1 MNLLVYLILTGLCT
15 KIAINNISNI
25 SEAWAKDFPNYDNK
39 NIGFNNYISDFN
51 WISSWLHNHFIV
63 ILKNILILIP
73 IILDIKYFCKNKI

>member
-1 MNLLVYLILTGLCT
+1 MS

-51 WISSWLHNHFIV
+51 WISSWFHNHYIV

-73 IILDIKYFCKNKI
+73 IILVLNILLK